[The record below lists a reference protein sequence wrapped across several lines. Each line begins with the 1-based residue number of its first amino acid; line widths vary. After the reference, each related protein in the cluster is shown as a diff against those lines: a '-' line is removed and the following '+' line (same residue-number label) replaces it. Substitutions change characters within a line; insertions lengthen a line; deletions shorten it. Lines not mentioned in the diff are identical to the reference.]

1 MKKLLFFIGLSF
13 LWAAGLFSQISSIN
27 NYVTRSWSS
36 ADGLPGNSVL
46 DILQSKDGYLYFG
59 TYECLVKFD
68 GFEFQNLNKYSN
80 PELNFISAR
89 SIFEDSKGFMWVG
102 SNDEG
107 IQKFSRNSAE
117 HISTENGLP
126 NNSVRSFIEDR
137 FGNVWVGTASGVVY
151 ITPEGSIVKPQAAKN
166 IDISHVIVS
175 QLYCDTAG
183 RVWMLTTEENGI
195 YLYSGNSFQRFENL
209 NYLGNFIPSSISQDR
224 KGNFWFGLG
233 AFGVAKVSNGT
244 VDKIKSGTIIDYEPS
259 KCIYSDSM
267 GSLWFGTERGLV
279 LYSDGVY
286 TTYDDNT
293 RIQNASINKIL
304 EDREHNIWVAT
315 DNGGIGKIS
324 LGKFRMNKLSSSV
337 NAICEDKNNRVWL
350 GTDEGLLCYENDVEI
365 HNELTDFCKNVRIR
379 HIALAKNGD
388 ILVNCYSKPAQVRW
402 TKNGIRS
409 WSTDENLAGNKT
421 RVSIETE
428 GGEIYCGTTTGLS
441 VIQKDGSVKNFSDK
455 DGFDNNYIMC
465 IYQDNDGFVWVGTD
479 GGGIYL
485 MKDGAVV
492 RKITTDSGLAGN
504 VVFKISQD
512 IDSRY
517 WICTGT
523 GISCFKGKVQELAE
537 KKGSLEFSNL
547 TSANGLGSD
556 SIFQLL
562 VDENDYAWMISN
574 RGISSVDFNDLI
586 KVVDGKLHHVDC
598 KFYNQND
605 GLKSSGTNST
615 ALSMKDKYGRI
626 WFTMADG
633 FAVYDPVR
641 INVSSILPI
650 IQIVEISVDDKIFK
664 DFEKPIE
671 IPAGA
676 KHIDIKFTGLS
687 FTASDRNRFSYM
699 LEGYDSG
706 FSDLTAAR
714 TVSFTNLKP
723 GKYTF
728 KVNVINGDGV
738 KSETPASV
746 ALVQNAFFY
755 QKAWFWLCVAAFVFG
770 VIIFSFLLLSYNNK
784 KRRLVLETEIQKAT
798 VELEMAKDDSDR
810 LLKNILPVS
819 IAERMK
825 GLAGEKTIADAFDDV
840 TILFSDIVGF
850 TKKTSNESAEDIVK
864 SLNDLFSRFD
874 ERAEKMGVEKIKT
887 IGDSYMAACGVPS
900 KNENHALVM
909 FNFAVGM
916 YEDLQEYNKTAKI
929 KFDMRIGLN
938 SGRVVAG
945 VIGLNKFIYDIWGDT
960 VNVASR
966 MESCCTPGY
975 IRFTDSVRKNLEKH
989 HISFDYKKE
998 ECDVKGKGLMMTYEI
1013 E

>member
-1 MKKLLFFIGLSF
+1 MKKLLFFVGLSF

-293 RIQNASINKIL
+293 IIQSASINKIL

-365 HNELTDFCKNVRIR
+365 HNELTDFCRNVRIR

-421 RVSIETE
+421 RVSIETD

-523 GISCFKGKVQELAE
+523 GISCFNGKVQELAE

-770 VIIFSFLLLSYNNK
+770 VIIFSFFLLSYNNK

-916 YEDLQEYNKTAKI
+916 YEDLKEYNKTAKI

-966 MESCCTPGY
+966 MESCCTPGH

>member
-259 KCIYSDSM
+259 KCIFSDSM

-293 RIQNASINKIL
+293 IIQSASINKIL

-365 HNELTDFCKNVRIR
+365 HSELTDFCKNVRIR

-421 RVSIETE
+421 RVSIETD

-441 VIQKDGSVKNFSDK
+441 VIQKNGSVKNFSDK

-465 IYQDNDGFVWVGTD
+465 IYQDKDGFVWVGTD

-537 KKGSLEFSNL
+537 KKDSLEFSNL

-770 VIIFSFLLLSYNNK
+770 VIVFSFLLLSYNNK

-966 MESCCTPGY
+966 MESCCTPGH

>member
-1 MKKLLFFIGLSF
+1 M
-13 LWAAGLFSQISSIN
+13 WAAGLFSRISSIN

-175 QLYCDTAG
+175 KLYCDTAG

-293 RIQNASINKIL
+293 IIQSASINKIL

-365 HNELTDFCKNVRIR
+365 HNELTDFCRNVRIR
-379 HIALAKNGD
+379 QIALAKNGD

-428 GGEIYCGTTTGLS
+428 AGEIYCGTTTGLS

-523 GISCFKGKVQELAE
+523 GISCFKGKVQKLAE

-819 IAERMK
+819 ISERMK

-966 MESCCTPGY
+966 MESCCSPGH

>member
-1 MKKLLFFIGLSF
+1 MKKILFLVGLSF
-13 LWAAGLFSQISSIN
+13 LWAAGLFAQLSSIS
-27 NYVTRSWSS
+27 NYVTSSWSS
-36 ADGLPGNSVL
+36 SDGLPGNSVL

-80 PELNFISAR
+80 PELDFISAR

-151 ITPEGSIVKPQAAKN
+151 ITPEGSIVKPSAAKD
-166 IDISHVIVS
+166 IDTSHVIVS

-183 RVWMLTTEENGI
+183 RIWMLTTEEKGI
-195 YLYSGNSFQRFENL
+195 YLYSGNSFQRYENL
-209 NYLGNFIPSSISQDR
+209 DYLGNFIPSSISQDR

-233 AFGVAKVSNGT
+233 ALGVAKVSNGT

-267 GSLWFGTERGLV
+267 GSMWFGTERGLV

-324 LGKFRMNKLSSSV
+324 LGKFRMNKLPSSV
-337 NAICEDKNNRVWL
+337 NAICEDNNNRVWL

-365 HNELTDFCKNVRIR
+365 QNELTDFCKNVRIR

-388 ILVNCYSKPAQVRW
+388 ILVNCYSKPGQVRY
-402 TKNGIRS
+402 TKNGILS

-428 GGEIYCGTTTGLS
+428 SGEIYCGTTTGLS
-441 VIQKDGSVKNFSDK
+441 VIKKDGTVRNFSDK

-465 IYQDNDGFVWVGTD
+465 IYQDNDGFIWVGTD

-485 MKDGAVV
+485 MKDGAVI

-523 GISCFKGKVQELAE
+523 GISCYKGKPQALAE
-537 KKGSLEFSNL
+537 SKGEVEFSNL

-556 SIFQLL
+556 SVFQLL

-574 RGISSVDFNDLI
+574 RGISSVDFNDLV
-586 KVVDGKLHHVDC
+586 KVVDGKLRYVDC

-633 FAVYDPVR
+633 FAVYDPVI

-650 IQIVEISVDDKIFK
+650 IQIVEISIDDKIYK
-664 DFEKPIE
+664 IFEKPVE
-671 IPAGA
+671 IPAGT

-706 FSDLTAAR
+706 FSELTASR

-728 KVNVINGDGV
+728 KVNVINGDGL

-746 ALVQNAFFY
+746 VLVQKAFFY
-755 QKAWFWLCVAAFVFG
+755 QQAWFWLCVAALVGG
-770 VIIFSFLLLSYNNK
+770 VIVFSFLLLSYNNK
-784 KRRLVLETEIQKAT
+784 KRRLVLETEIQKRT
-798 VELEMAKDDSDR
+798 VELEMARDDSDR

-825 GLAGEKTIADAFDDV
+825 GLAGEKTIADSFDEV

-850 TKKTSNESAEDIVK
+850 TKKTGNESAEDIVK

-900 KNENHALVM
+900 KNEDHALVM

-916 YEDLQEYNKTAKI
+916 YQDLEEYNKTAKI
-929 KFDMRIGLN
+929 KFEIRIGLN

-945 VIGLNKFIYDIWGDT
+945 VIGLNKFIYDIWGDA

-966 MESCCTPGY
+966 MESCCTPGH

>member
-293 RIQNASINKIL
+293 IIQSASINKIL

-365 HNELTDFCKNVRIR
+365 HNELTDFCRNVRIR
-379 HIALAKNGD
+379 HIALAENGD

-421 RVSIETE
+421 RVSIETD

-523 GISCFKGKVQELAE
+523 GISCFNGKVQELAE

-966 MESCCTPGY
+966 MESCCSPGH

>member
-1 MKKLLFFIGLSF
+1 M
-13 LWAAGLFSQISSIN
+13 WAAGLFSQISSIN

-259 KCIYSDSM
+259 KCIFSDSM

-293 RIQNASINKIL
+293 IIQSASINKIL

-365 HNELTDFCKNVRIR
+365 HNELTDFCRNVRIR

-421 RVSIETE
+421 RVSIETD

-441 VIQKDGSVKNFSDK
+441 VIQKNGSVKNFSDK

-523 GISCFKGKVQELAE
+523 GISCFKGKVQELVE
-537 KKGSLEFSNL
+537 KKDPLEFSNL

-728 KVNVINGDGV
+728 MVNVINGDGV

-966 MESCCTPGY
+966 MESCCTPGH

>member
-259 KCIYSDSM
+259 KCIFSDSM

-293 RIQNASINKIL
+293 IIQSASINKIL

-365 HNELTDFCKNVRIR
+365 HSELTDFCKNVRIR

-421 RVSIETE
+421 RVSIETD

-441 VIQKDGSVKNFSDK
+441 VIQKNGSVKNFSDK

-465 IYQDNDGFVWVGTD
+465 IYQDKDGFVWVGTD

-523 GISCFKGKVQELAE
+523 GISCFKGKVQELVE
-537 KKGSLEFSNL
+537 KKDPLEFSNL

-770 VIIFSFLLLSYNNK
+770 VIVFSFLLLSYNNK

-966 MESCCTPGY
+966 MESCCTPGH

>member
-1 MKKLLFFIGLSF
+1 MKKLLFLIGLSF
-13 LWAAGLFSQISSIN
+13 LWAAGLFPQISSIN

-293 RIQNASINKIL
+293 IIQSASINKIL

-379 HIALAKNGD
+379 HIALAENGD

-402 TKNGIRS
+402 TKNGILS

-428 GGEIYCGTTTGLS
+428 SGEIYCGTTTGLS

-706 FSDLTAAR
+706 FSDLTAAW

-770 VIIFSFLLLSYNNK
+770 VIIFSFLMLSYNNK

-966 MESCCTPGY
+966 MESCCTPGH

>member
-259 KCIYSDSM
+259 KCIYSDAM

-293 RIQNASINKIL
+293 IIQSASINKIL

-365 HNELTDFCKNVRIR
+365 HNELTDFCRNVRIR

-428 GGEIYCGTTTGLS
+428 DGEIYCGTTTGLS

-504 VVFKISQD
+504 VVFKIFQD

-664 DFEKPIE
+664 DFENPIE

-966 MESCCTPGY
+966 MESCCTPGH

>member
-1 MKKLLFFIGLSF
+1 M
-13 LWAAGLFSQISSIN
+13 WAAGLFSQISSIN

-68 GFEFQNLNKYSN
+68 GFEFQNLNKYSS

-293 RIQNASINKIL
+293 IIQSASINKIL

-365 HNELTDFCKNVRIR
+365 HNELTDFCRNVRIR

-421 RVSIETE
+421 RVSIETD

-523 GISCFKGKVQELAE
+523 GISCFKGKVQKLAE

-650 IQIVEISVDDKIFK
+650 IQIVELSVDDKIFK

-728 KVNVINGDGV
+728 KVNVVNGDGV

-746 ALVQNAFFY
+746 ALVQNTFFY

-966 MESCCTPGY
+966 MESCCSPGH

>member
-117 HISTENGLP
+117 NISTENGLP

-293 RIQNASINKIL
+293 IIQSASINKIL

-365 HNELTDFCKNVRIR
+365 HNELTDFCRNVRIR
-379 HIALAKNGD
+379 HIALAENGD

-428 GGEIYCGTTTGLS
+428 DGEIYCGTTTGLS

-966 MESCCTPGY
+966 MESCCSPGH

>member
-137 FGNVWVGTASGVVY
+137 FGNVWVGTASGGVY

-233 AFGVAKVSNGT
+233 AFGVAKVSNGI

-293 RIQNASINKIL
+293 IIQSASINKIL

-365 HNELTDFCKNVRIR
+365 HNELTDFCRNVRIR

-586 KVVDGKLHHVDC
+586 KVVDGNLHHVDC

-650 IQIVEISVDDKIFK
+650 IQIVELSVDDKIFK

-966 MESCCTPGY
+966 MESCCTPGH

>member
-1 MKKLLFFIGLSF
+1 MKKILFLVGLSF
-13 LWAAGLFSQISSIN
+13 LWAAGLFAQLSSIS
-27 NYVTRSWSS
+27 NYVTSSWSS
-36 ADGLPGNSVL
+36 SDGLPGNSVL

-80 PELNFISAR
+80 PELDFISAR

-151 ITPEGSIVKPQAAKN
+151 ITPEGSIVKPSAAK
-166 IDISHVIVS
+166 DVDTSHVIVS

-183 RVWMLTTEENGI
+183 RIWMLTTEENGI
-195 YLYSGNSFQRFENL
+195 YLYSGNSFQRYENL

-233 AFGVAKVSNGT
+233 ALGVAKVSNGT

-267 GSLWFGTERGLV
+267 GSMWFGTERGLV

-324 LGKFRMNKLSSSV
+324 LGKFRMNKLPSSV
-337 NAICEDKNNRVWL
+337 NAICEDNNNRVWL

-365 HNELTDFCKNVRIR
+365 QNELTDFCKNVRIR

-388 ILVNCYSKPAQVRW
+388 ILVNCYSKPAQVRY
-402 TKNGIRS
+402 TKNGILS

-421 RVSIETE
+421 RVSIETDS
-428 GGEIYCGTTTGLS
+428 GEIYCGTTTGLS
-441 VIQKDGSVKNFSDK
+441 VIKKDGTVRNFSDK

-465 IYQDNDGFVWVGTD
+465 IYQDNDGFIWVGTD

-512 IDSRY
+512 IDLRY

-523 GISCFKGKVQELAE
+523 GISCFKGKVRELAE

-825 GLAGEKTIADAFDDV
+825 GVAGEKTIADAFDDV

-929 KFDMRIGLN
+929 KFEIRIGLN

-945 VIGLNKFIYDIWGDT
+945 VIGLNKFIYDIWGDA

-966 MESCCTPGY
+966 MESCCTPGH

>member
-1 MKKLLFFIGLSF
+1 MKKILFLVGLSF
-13 LWAAGLFSQISSIN
+13 LWAAGLFAQLSSIS
-27 NYVTRSWSS
+27 NYVTSSWSS
-36 ADGLPGNSVL
+36 SDGLPGNSVL

-80 PELNFISAR
+80 PELDFISAR

-151 ITPEGSIVKPQAAKN
+151 ITPEGSIVKPSAAKD
-166 IDISHVIVS
+166 IDTSHVIVS

-183 RVWMLTTEENGI
+183 RIWMLTTEENGI
-195 YLYSGNSFQRFENL
+195 YLYSGNSFQRYENL

-233 AFGVAKVSNGT
+233 ALGVAKVSNGT

-267 GSLWFGTERGLV
+267 GSMWFGTERGLV

-324 LGKFRMNKLSSSV
+324 LGKFRMNKLPSSV
-337 NAICEDKNNRVWL
+337 NAICEDNNNRVWL

-365 HNELTDFCKNVRIR
+365 QNELTDFCKNVRIR

-388 ILVNCYSKPAQVRW
+388 ILVNCYSKPAQVRY
-402 TKNGIRS
+402 TKNGILS

-421 RVSIETE
+421 RVSIETDS
-428 GGEIYCGTTTGLS
+428 GEIYCGTTTGLS
-441 VIQKDGSVKNFSDK
+441 VIKKDGTVRNFSDK

-465 IYQDNDGFVWVGTD
+465 IYQDNDGFIWVGTD

-485 MKDGAVV
+485 MKDGSVV

-523 GISCFKGKVQELAE
+523 GISCYKGNPQSLAE
-537 KKGSLEFSNL
+537 NKGEVEFSNL

-556 SIFQLL
+556 SVFQLL

-574 RGISSVDFNDLI
+574 RGISSVDFNDLV
-586 KVVDGKLHHVDC
+586 KVVDGKLRNVDC

-633 FAVYDPVR
+633 FAVYDPVI

-650 IQIVEISVDDKIFK
+650 IQIVEISIDDKIYK
-664 DFEKPIE
+664 IFEKPVE
-671 IPAGA
+671 IPAGT

-706 FSDLTAAR
+706 FSELTASR

-728 KVNVINGDGV
+728 KVNVINGDGL

-746 ALVQNAFFY
+746 VLVQKAFFY
-755 QKAWFWLCVAAFVFG
+755 QQAWFWLCVAALVGGVIVFG
-770 VIIFSFLLLSYNNK
+770 FLLLSYNNK
-784 KRRLVLETEIQKAT
+784 KRRLVLETEIQKRT
-798 VELEMAKDDSDR
+798 VELEMARDDSDR

-825 GLAGEKTIADAFDDV
+825 GLAGEKTIADSFDEV

-850 TKKTSNESAEDIVK
+850 TKKTGNESAEDIVK

-900 KNENHALVM
+900 KNEDHALVM

-916 YEDLQEYNKTAKI
+916 YQDLEEYNKTAKI
-929 KFDMRIGLN
+929 KFEIRIGLN

-945 VIGLNKFIYDIWGDT
+945 VIGLNKFIYDIWGDA

-966 MESCCTPGY
+966 MESCCTPGH

>member
-137 FGNVWVGTASGVVY
+137 FGNVWVGTASGIVY

-279 LYSDGVY
+279 LYSDGIY

-293 RIQNASINKIL
+293 IIKSASINKIL

-315 DNGGIGKIS
+315 DNGGIGKIG

-409 WSTDENLAGNKT
+409 WSTDENLAGIKT
-421 RVSIETE
+421 RVSIETD

-465 IYQDNDGFVWVGTD
+465 IYQDKDGFVWVGTD

-523 GISCFKGKVQELAE
+523 GISCFKGKVRELAE
-537 KKGSLEFSNL
+537 KKALLN
-547 TSANGLGSD
+547 
-556 SIFQLL
+556 FQ
-562 VDENDYAWMISN
+562 I
-574 RGISSVDFNDLI
+574 
-586 KVVDGKLHHVDC
+586 
-598 KFYNQND
+598 
-605 GLKSSGTNST
+605 
-615 ALSMKDKYGRI
+615 
-626 WFTMADG
+626 
-633 FAVYDPVR
+633 
-641 INVSSILPI
+641 
-650 IQIVEISVDDKIFK
+650 
-664 DFEKPIE
+664 
-671 IPAGA
+671 
-676 KHIDIKFTGLS
+676 
-687 FTASDRNRFSYM
+687 
-699 LEGYDSG
+699 
-706 FSDLTAAR
+706 
-714 TVSFTNLKP
+714 
-723 GKYTF
+723 
-728 KVNVINGDGV
+728 
-738 KSETPASV
+738 
-746 ALVQNAFFY
+746 
-755 QKAWFWLCVAAFVFG
+755 
-770 VIIFSFLLLSYNNK
+770 
-784 KRRLVLETEIQKAT
+784 
-798 VELEMAKDDSDR
+798 
-810 LLKNILPVS
+810 
-819 IAERMK
+819 
-825 GLAGEKTIADAFDDV
+825 
-840 TILFSDIVGF
+840 
-850 TKKTSNESAEDIVK
+850 
-864 SLNDLFSRFD
+864 
-874 ERAEKMGVEKIKT
+874 
-887 IGDSYMAACGVPS
+887 
-900 KNENHALVM
+900 
-909 FNFAVGM
+909 
-916 YEDLQEYNKTAKI
+916 
-929 KFDMRIGLN
+929 
-938 SGRVVAG
+938 
-945 VIGLNKFIYDIWGDT
+945 
-960 VNVASR
+960 
-966 MESCCTPGY
+966 
-975 IRFTDSVRKNLEKH
+975 
-989 HISFDYKKE
+989 
-998 ECDVKGKGLMMTYEI
+998 
-1013 E
+1013 

>member
-259 KCIYSDSM
+259 KCIFSDSM

-293 RIQNASINKIL
+293 IIQSASINKIL

-365 HNELTDFCKNVRIR
+365 HNELTDFCRNVRIR

-421 RVSIETE
+421 RVSIETD

-441 VIQKDGSVKNFSDK
+441 VIQKNGSVKNFSDK

-523 GISCFKGKVQELAE
+523 GISCFKGKVQELVE
-537 KKGSLEFSNL
+537 KKDPLEFSNL

-728 KVNVINGDGV
+728 MVNVINGDGV

-966 MESCCTPGY
+966 MESCCTPGH

>member
-1 MKKLLFFIGLSF
+1 MKKILFLVGLSF
-13 LWAAGLFSQISSIN
+13 LWAAGLFAQFSSIS
-27 NYVTRSWSS
+27 NYVTSSWSS
-36 ADGLPGNSVL
+36 SDGLPGNSVL

-80 PELNFISAR
+80 PELDFISAR

-151 ITPEGSIVKPQAAKN
+151 ITPEGSIVKPSAAKD
-166 IDISHVIVS
+166 IDTSHVIVS

-183 RVWMLTTEENGI
+183 RIWMLTTEENGI
-195 YLYSGNSFQRFENL
+195 YLYSGNSFQRYENL

-233 AFGVAKVSNGT
+233 ALGVAKVSNGT

-267 GSLWFGTERGLV
+267 GSMWFGTERGLV

-324 LGKFRMNKLSSSV
+324 LGKFRMNKLPSSV
-337 NAICEDKNNRVWL
+337 NAICEDNNNRVWL

-365 HNELTDFCKNVRIR
+365 QNELTDFCKNVRIR

-388 ILVNCYSKPAQVRW
+388 ILVNCYSKPAQVRY
-402 TKNGIRS
+402 TKNGILS

-421 RVSIETE
+421 RVSIETDS
-428 GGEIYCGTTTGLS
+428 GEIYCGTTTGLS
-441 VIQKDGSVKNFSDK
+441 VIKKDGTVRNFSDK

-465 IYQDNDGFVWVGTD
+465 IYQDNDGFIWVGTD

-523 GISCFKGKVQELAE
+523 GISCYKGKPQALAE
-537 KKGSLEFSNL
+537 SKGEVEFSNL

-556 SIFQLL
+556 SVFQLL

-574 RGISSVDFNDLI
+574 RGISSVDFNDLV
-586 KVVDGKLHHVDC
+586 KVVDGKLRHVDC

-633 FAVYDPVR
+633 FAVYDPVI

-650 IQIVEISVDDKIFK
+650 IQIVEISIDDKIYK
-664 DFEKPIE
+664 IFEKPVE
-671 IPAGA
+671 IPAGT

-706 FSDLTAAR
+706 FSELTASR

-728 KVNVINGDGV
+728 KVNVINGDGL

-746 ALVQNAFFY
+746 VLVQKAFFY
-755 QKAWFWLCVAAFVFG
+755 QQAWFWLCVAALVGG
-770 VIIFSFLLLSYNNK
+770 VIVFSFLLLSYNNK
-784 KRRLVLETEIQKAT
+784 KRRLVLETEIQKRT
-798 VELEMAKDDSDR
+798 VELEMARDDSDR

-825 GLAGEKTIADAFDDV
+825 GLAGEKTIADSFDEV

-850 TKKTSNESAEDIVK
+850 TKKTGNESAEDIVK

-900 KNENHALVM
+900 KNEDHALVM

-916 YEDLQEYNKTAKI
+916 YQDLEEYNKTAKI
-929 KFDMRIGLN
+929 KFEIRIGLN

-945 VIGLNKFIYDIWGDT
+945 VIGLNKFIYDIWGDA

-966 MESCCTPGY
+966 MESCCTPGH

>member
-27 NYVTRSWSS
+27 NYVTRSLSS

-293 RIQNASINKIL
+293 IIQSASINKII

-365 HNELTDFCKNVRIR
+365 HNELTDFCRNVRIR
-379 HIALAKNGD
+379 HIALAENGD

-428 GGEIYCGTTTGLS
+428 DGEIYCGTTTGLS

-706 FSDLTAAR
+706 FSDLTAVR

-770 VIIFSFLLLSYNNK
+770 VIVFSFLLLSYNNK

-798 VELEMAKDDSDR
+798 VEFEMAKDDSDR

-966 MESCCTPGY
+966 MESCCTPGH

>member
-1 MKKLLFFIGLSF
+1 MKKILFLVGLSF
-13 LWAAGLFSQISSIN
+13 LWAAGLFAQLSSIS
-27 NYVTRSWSS
+27 NYVTSSWSS
-36 ADGLPGNSVL
+36 SDGLPGNSVL

-80 PELNFISAR
+80 PELDFISAR

-151 ITPEGSIVKPQAAKN
+151 ITPEGSIVKPSAAKD
-166 IDISHVIVS
+166 IDTSHVIVS

-183 RVWMLTTEENGI
+183 RIWMLTTEEKGI
-195 YLYSGNSFQRFENL
+195 YLYSGNSFQRYENL
-209 NYLGNFIPSSISQDR
+209 DYLGNFIPSSISQDR

-233 AFGVAKVSNGT
+233 ALGVAKVSNGT

-267 GSLWFGTERGLV
+267 GSMWFGTERGLV

-324 LGKFRMNKLSSSV
+324 LGKFRMNKLPSSV
-337 NAICEDKNNRVWL
+337 NAICEDNNNRVWL

-365 HNELTDFCKNVRIR
+365 QNELTDFCKNVRIR

-388 ILVNCYSKPAQVRW
+388 ILVNCYSKPGQVRY
-402 TKNGIRS
+402 TKNGILS

-428 GGEIYCGTTTGLS
+428 SGEIYCGTTTGLS
-441 VIQKDGSVKNFSDK
+441 VIKKDGTVRNFSDK

-465 IYQDNDGFVWVGTD
+465 IYQDNDGFIWVGTD

-485 MKDGAVV
+485 MKDSAVV

-523 GISCFKGKVQELAE
+523 GISCYKGKPQALAE
-537 KKGSLEFSNL
+537 SKGEVEFSNL

-556 SIFQLL
+556 SVFQLL

-574 RGISSVDFNDLI
+574 RGISSVDFNDLV
-586 KVVDGKLHHVDC
+586 KVVDGKLRYVDC

-633 FAVYDPVR
+633 FAVYDPVI

-650 IQIVEISVDDKIFK
+650 IQIVEISIDDKIYK
-664 DFEKPIE
+664 IFEKPVE
-671 IPAGA
+671 IPAGT

-706 FSDLTAAR
+706 FSELTASR

-728 KVNVINGDGV
+728 KVNVINGDGL

-746 ALVQNAFFY
+746 VLVQKAFFY
-755 QKAWFWLCVAAFVFG
+755 QQAWFWLCVAALVGG
-770 VIIFSFLLLSYNNK
+770 VIVFSFLLLSYNNK
-784 KRRLVLETEIQKAT
+784 KRRLVLETEIQKRT
-798 VELEMAKDDSDR
+798 VELEMARDDSDR

-825 GLAGEKTIADAFDDV
+825 GLAGEKTIADSFDEV

-850 TKKTSNESAEDIVK
+850 TKKTGNESAEDIVK

-900 KNENHALVM
+900 KNEDHALVM

-916 YEDLQEYNKTAKI
+916 YQDLEEYNKTAKI
-929 KFDMRIGLN
+929 KFEIRIGLN

-945 VIGLNKFIYDIWGDT
+945 VIGLNKFIYDIWGDA

-966 MESCCTPGY
+966 MESCCTPGH

>member
-1 MKKLLFFIGLSF
+1 M
-13 LWAAGLFSQISSIN
+13 WAAGLFSQISSIN

-259 KCIYSDSM
+259 KCIFSDSM

-293 RIQNASINKIL
+293 IIQSASINKIL

-365 HNELTDFCKNVRIR
+365 HNELTDFCRNVRIR

-421 RVSIETE
+421 RVSIETD

-441 VIQKDGSVKNFSDK
+441 VIQKNGSVKNFSDK

-523 GISCFKGKVQELAE
+523 GISCFKGKVQELVE
-537 KKGSLEFSNL
+537 KKDPLEFSNL

-728 KVNVINGDGV
+728 MVNVINGDGV

-770 VIIFSFLLLSYNNK
+770 VIVFSFLLLSYNNK

-966 MESCCTPGY
+966 MESCCTPGH

>member
-183 RVWMLTTEENGI
+183 RVWMLTTEEKGI

-293 RIQNASINKIL
+293 IIQSASINKIL

-365 HNELTDFCKNVRIR
+365 HNELTDFCRNVRIR
-379 HIALAKNGD
+379 HIAMAKNGD

-523 GISCFKGKVQELAE
+523 GISCFKGNVQELAE

-916 YEDLQEYNKTAKI
+916 YEDLKEYNKTAKI

-966 MESCCTPGY
+966 MESCCTPGH

>member
-259 KCIYSDSM
+259 KCIFSDSM

-293 RIQNASINKIL
+293 IIQSASINKIL

-365 HNELTDFCKNVRIR
+365 HNELTDFCRNVRIR

-421 RVSIETE
+421 RVSIETD

-441 VIQKDGSVKNFSDK
+441 VIQKNGSVKNFSDK

-523 GISCFKGKVQELAE
+523 GISCFKGKVQELVE
-537 KKGSLEFSNL
+537 KKDPLEFSNL

-728 KVNVINGDGV
+728 MVNVINGDGV

-770 VIIFSFLLLSYNNK
+770 VIVFSFLLLSYNNK

-966 MESCCTPGY
+966 MESCCTPGH

>member
-259 KCIYSDSM
+259 KCIFSDSM

-293 RIQNASINKIL
+293 IIQSASINKIL

-365 HNELTDFCKNVRIR
+365 HSELTDFCKNVRIR

-421 RVSIETE
+421 RVSIETD

-441 VIQKDGSVKNFSDK
+441 VIQKNGSVKNFSDK

-523 GISCFKGKVQELAE
+523 GISCFKGKVQELVE
-537 KKGSLEFSNL
+537 KKDPLEFSNL

-770 VIIFSFLLLSYNNK
+770 VIVFSFLLLSYNNK

-966 MESCCTPGY
+966 MESCCTPGH

>member
-1 MKKLLFFIGLSF
+1 M
-13 LWAAGLFSQISSIN
+13 
-27 NYVTRSWSS
+27 
-36 ADGLPGNSVL
+36 
-46 DILQSKDGYLYFG
+46 
-59 TYECLVKFD
+59 
-68 GFEFQNLNKYSN
+68 
-80 PELNFISAR
+80 
-89 SIFEDSKGFMWVG
+89 
-102 SNDEG
+102 
-107 IQKFSRNSAE
+107 
-117 HISTENGLP
+117 
-126 NNSVRSFIEDR
+126 
-137 FGNVWVGTASGVVY
+137 
-151 ITPEGSIVKPQAAKN
+151 
-166 IDISHVIVS
+166 
-175 QLYCDTAG
+175 
-183 RVWMLTTEENGI
+183 
-195 YLYSGNSFQRFENL
+195 
-209 NYLGNFIPSSISQDR
+209 
-224 KGNFWFGLG
+224 
-233 AFGVAKVSNGT
+233 AKVSNGT

-279 LYSDGVY
+279 LYSDGIY

-293 RIQNASINKIL
+293 IIKSASINKIL

-315 DNGGIGKIS
+315 DNGGIGKIG

-402 TKNGIRS
+402 TKNGIRG
-409 WSTDENLAGNKT
+409 WSTDENLAGIKT
-421 RVSIETE
+421 RVSIETD

-441 VIQKDGSVKNFSDK
+441 VIQ
-455 DGFDNNYIMC
+455 
-465 IYQDNDGFVWVGTD
+465 
-479 GGGIYL
+479 
-485 MKDGAVV
+485 KDGAVV

-523 GISCFKGKVQELAE
+523 GISCFKGKVRELAE

-825 GLAGEKTIADAFDDV
+825 GVAGEKTIADAFDDV

-966 MESCCTPGY
+966 MESCCTPGH